1 MSLVNSHN
9 EWDPLEEV
17 VIGDGFP
24 ETIPVLD
31 YTFRLFFHDNL
42 WDKKDYQFGED
53 FVNKRHVKE
62 HREDIESFVDLLTSM
77 GVVVRRPKVPKKIGK
92 VKTPVWD
99 STIHPALNVRDMA
112 MVVGDT
118 IIESPPTL
126 RYRYFENQLLSHL
139 FLEYFKSGCRW
150 IQSPKPIMTDNSF
163 DLSYV
168 DETTGGKQY
177 YEELKTRPHYL
188 DCGHEI
194 MFDAANCVRMGRHI
208 LMNVSNENQR
218 LGANWLQSALGS
230 EYVVWQAPITDSH
243 IDSSFL
249 PLRPGLGLIMRPIVK
264 ELLPEPLQK
273 WDLVYIPMRNR
284 DPGEYSKQSLRLAS
298 PRIELNVLSITPDT
312 IICHPQYVDV
322 LNSALKKYKIE
333 AIGSPFRHCE
343 IFSGAHHCTSLDVRR
358 DSKLEDYFS

>member
-1 MSLVNSHN
+1 MSVVNSHN

-17 VIGDGFP
+17 IIGDGFP
-24 ETIPVLD
+24 ESIPILD

-42 WDKKDYQFGED
+42 WESRDYQFGDD

-62 HREDIESFVDLLTSM
+62 HREDIEAFVNLLISL
-77 GVVVRRPKVPKKIGK
+77 GVTVKRPKLPKKIDK
-92 VKTPVWD
+92 IKTPVWD

-126 RYRYFENQLLSHL
+126 RYRYFENQLMSHL
-139 FLEYFKSGCRW
+139 FLEYFKSGCKW

-177 YEELKTRPHYL
+177 YENIKGRDHYL

-218 LGANWLQSALGS
+218 LGAKWLQSTLGDD
-230 EYVVWQAPITDSH
+230 YVVWPAPITDSH

-264 ELLPEPLQK
+264 DLLPEPLQD
-273 WDLVYIPMRNR
+273 WDLIYIPMRDR
-284 DPGEYSKQSLRLAS
+284 GMDEYNQQGLRLAS
-298 PRIELNVLSITPDT
+298 PRIELNVLSINPET
-312 IICHPQYVDV
+312 IICHPQYEDI
-322 LNSALKKYKIE
+322 LNRELKKYKIR

-343 IFSGAHHCTSLDVRR
+343 IFSGAHHCTSLDIRR
-358 DSKLEDYFS
+358 SGVKEDYFT